1 MEEMP
6 NGKLEI
12 WKEIKSINITLKT
25 SLNKYYLFITVL
37 CTKSILLL
45 TVYLEL
51 MQKRHQK
58 KLNKF
63 LYKQSSISNNKEQPD
78 YDFLLYGP
86 NRL

>member
-1 MEEMP
+1 MHQ
-6 NGKLEI
+6 
-12 WKEIKSINITLKT
+12 INIAT
-25 SLNKYYLFITVL
+25 
-37 CTKSILLL
+37 